1 MRLDRAAPWNAIG
14 EHAGPKAMPSSE
26 TFECAGNRPEEP
38 ENVSAD

>member
-1 MRLDRAAPWNAIG
+1 MRPDRAAPWNAIG
-14 EHAGPKAMPSSE
+14 ERAGPKAMPSSE